1 MKFSCTQ
8 ENLKHGL
15 LVVSRVASKN
25 TNLPILQNV
34 LVRAGDNRVVLAA
47 TNLEIGVQVT
57 VRGRV
62 DEPGSFTLPAQLFSN
77 YVSLLSSE
85 RVDCVLADNEF
96 RITANGQA
104 TVLKGEAAADFP
116 ILPTVEDAQT
126 YRLSKGDLELA
137 LLQTVVAAAVDES
150 RPEIAGVC
158 FKLSAQTLILA
169 ATDSYRLAERTC
181 PLAEGGSEQKV
192 ILPQRSA
199 HELLRLLQTEAVE
212 DVTILVTETQ
222 FACRFADV
230 EFVSRLIEGKFPEY
244 EQIIP
249 KTGQTTTFLIKDE
262 FVKAVKGAALFS
274 KTGVNDINLTFNH
287 VDHTVQIKA
296 MNAQLGQNVTTLAS
310 KVEGEDVAITFNY
323 RFLLDGLQNMS
334 GQEVK
339 FMANTNLSPALFQA
353 SNDQQFVYIIMPIKQ

>member
-34 LVRAGDNRVVLAA
+34 LVTAEDNRIVLST

-57 VRGRV
+57 VRGKV
-62 DEPGSFTLPAQLFSN
+62 DEAGSFTLPAQLFSN

-85 RVDCVLADNEF
+85 RVDCVLVENEF

-104 TVLKGEAAADFP
+104 TVLKGEGATEFP
-116 ILPTVEDAQT
+116 ILPTIDEAQT
-126 YRLSKGDLELA
+126 YVLAKADLEVA
-137 LLQTVVAAAVDES
+137 LQQTVVAAAVDES

-158 FKLSAQTLILA
+158 FKLAPEALTLA

-181 PLAEGGSEQKV
+181 TVTQGGAEQKV

-199 HELLRLLQTEAVE
+199 HELLRLLQTESVE
-212 DVTILVTETQ
+212 EVTLLVTESQ

-249 KTGQTTTFLIKDE
+249 KTGQTNVLLGKDE
-262 FVKAVKGAALFS
+262 FMKAVKGSALFS
-274 KTGVNDINLTFNH
+274 KTGVNDINLSFTHSDN
-287 VDHTVQIKA
+287 TIQIKA
-296 MNAQLGQNVTTLAS
+296 MNAQLGQNVTTLPA
-310 KVEGEDVAITFNY
+310 KVDGEDVAITFNY

-334 GQEVK
+334 GQEIK
-339 FMANTNLSPALFQA
+339 FLANTNLSPASFQ
-353 SNDQQFVYIIMPIKQ
+353 STVDEQFVYIIMPIKQ